1 MNKMLIPL
9 IALAMGGCASMTPKE
24 VVQTQTL
31 VIAKCP
37 VLKEYS
43 KEKLKIAADELRN
56 LASDSELA
64 VMLADYSKL
73 RDACR
78 IVKKELKKN

>member
-9 IALAMGGCASMTPKE
+9 IALTLSGCASMTPKE
-24 VVQTQTL
+24 ITQTQTL

-43 KEKLKIAADELRN
+43 KEKLKIAADELKK

-64 VMLADYSKL
+64 VMISDYSKL

-78 IVKKELKKN
+78 IVKKELRKN